1 MTPKLELSP
10 VITPDAPYWWPLA
23 WGWWCLIVVVM
34 AILIVA
40 VKLYQKHQQDRV
52 IQKIALAKLTNNPDI
67 SPAEALATV
76 RQAAISYF
84 PREMVASMQGEQWY
98 QFLDSQLKS
107 PRFIDHSDAWQQS
120 LYQSEHTAIDPS
132 TRKALVDDC
141 TYWVRHALPP
151 KRVQL

>member
-1 MTPKLELSP
+1 MTPKLELRP
-10 VITPDAPYWWPLA
+10 VITPDAPHWWPLA
-23 WGWWCLIVVVM
+23 WGWWCLIVVVI

-52 IQKIALAKLTNNPDI
+52 IQKIALVKLTNNPDI

-84 PREMVASMQGEQWY
+84 PREAVASMQGEQWY
-98 QFLDSQLKS
+98 QFLDSQLKL